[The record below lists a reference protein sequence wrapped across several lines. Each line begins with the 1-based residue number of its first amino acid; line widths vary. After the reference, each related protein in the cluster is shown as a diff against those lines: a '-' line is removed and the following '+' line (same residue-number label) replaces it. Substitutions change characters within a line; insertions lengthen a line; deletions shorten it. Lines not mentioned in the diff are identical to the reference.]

1 LLTVEEFSDAVAH
14 LYGASLDAERWGQAL
29 ERIGGMFLSPKR
41 QVVMT
46 TSPLDPHIFMRFS
59 GFSQDELQIQGR
71 YLELSQQDPRASWRR
86 FKAIHC
92 RQVVSDEV
100 LHASEMYRQVL
111 SGAGI
116 EYSMYF
122 IVDLGEQLVCV
133 LSVMRGPEGEPFTDE
148 ICLEFSRFVPHVQR
162 ATTMSATLKRL
173 RGEIAAARAV
183 MDAVPMG
190 ILVVEDEELMLAN
203 QTAHQILQEGD
214 ALQCTGGRLRGASRR
229 ADVELREAIDAA
241 RESDHAVGLTLP
253 IENVD
258 PVRAVARRLHPA
270 SAGMLGTRT
279 DAVALYVTDPRK
291 PIETSEE
298 VLQRLFGLTSR
309 EAAVLRILV
318 EGGDLKAAAAR
329 LAVSHETVRSHLKHI
344 METTG
349 ASRQVDL
356 VRIVLSSPAWMA
368 GRG

>member
-1 LLTVEEFSDAVAH
+1 LPNVKEFSDAVAH
-14 LYGASLDAERWGQAL
+14 IYDASLDAARWGQAL

-41 QVVMT
+41 QVVIT

-59 GFSQDELQIQGR
+59 GFSQDELQVQDR

-86 FKAIHC
+86 FEAIHC

-111 SGAGI
+111 SRSGI

-148 ICLEFSRFVPHVQR
+148 NCLEFSRFVPQVQR

-190 ILVVEDEELMLAN
+190 IMVVEDEELMVAN

-214 ALQCTGGRLRGASRR
+214 ALQCTGGRLRRAAVPTLSYAKQSVQHGRAITRLVLRSRSSMSTLYER
-229 ADVELREAIDAA
+229 SHAA
-241 RESDHAVGLTLP
+241 CIPSQ
-253 IENVD
+253 
-258 PVRAVARRLHPA
+258 PA
-270 SAGMLGTRT
+270 CSE
-279 DAVALYVTDPRK
+279 RK
-291 PIETSEE
+291 PM
-298 VLQRLFGLTSR
+298 RW
-309 EAAVLRILV
+309 
-318 EGGDLKAAAAR
+318 
-329 LAVSHETVRSHLKHI
+329 RS
-344 METTG
+344 T
-349 ASRQVDL
+349 
-356 VRIVLSSPAWMA
+356 
-368 GRG
+368 

>member
-1 LLTVEEFSDAVAH
+1 LPTIDGFSDAVAH
-14 LYGASLDAERWGQAL
+14 IYDASLDVERWGEAL
-29 ERIGGMFLSPKR
+29 ERIGGLFMSPKR
-41 QVVMT
+41 QVVVT
-46 TSPLDPHIFMRFS
+46 TSATDPRMFIRLS
-59 GFSQDELQIQGR
+59 GFSEHELQKQDR
-71 YLELSQQDPRASWRR
+71 FLELSQHDPRASWQR

-111 SGAGI
+111 GPAGV

-122 IVDLGEQLVCV
+122 IVDLGDQLMCV

-148 ICLEFSRFVPHVQR
+148 NCAEFSRFVPHVQR
-162 ATTMSATLKRL
+162 ATTMFATFERL
-173 RGEIAAARAV
+173 RGEIAATRAV
-183 MDAVPMG
+183 IDAVPMG
-190 ILVVEDEELMLAN
+190 IMVVEDEELRVAN
-203 QTAHQILQEGD
+203 QAARRILQEGD
-214 ALQCTGGRLRGASRR
+214 ALQCTSGRLRGASRR
-229 ADVELREAIDAA
+229 ADVELREAIDEA
-241 RESDHAVGLTLP
+241 RDSGHAVALTLP
-253 IENVD
+253 IEHVE

-270 SAGMLGTRT
+270 SAGMFGARN

-291 PIETSEE
+291 PIETNEE

-318 EGGDLKAAAAR
+318 EGGDLKAAAAK

-349 ASRQVDL
+349 ASRQADL
-356 VRIVLSSPAWMA
+356 VRMVLSSPAWMA
-368 GRG
+368 GKK